1 MTLDAASFE
10 DETEPVNLSRVEMG
24 KRDVTLSDE
33 VFLTLSKAIISGEI
47 PPGQRLDEPSVCRR
61 FGVSRT
67 PVREALRRL
76 GGTGLVEAVPRRGVT
91 VSRIS
96 VEDLTDMFDALGEFE
111 GLCARLSAERM
122 TPLERRRLQ
131 VLNETLLKSTTKKG
145 APLRDLNEQFHEL
158 IYQGAHNECI
168 ASVTRGFRQRVAPF
182 QVLQFVP
189 RASPDSFQDHDLIAS
204 AIAAGDAAGAQRAM
218 RDHIT
223 HSSLHVID
231 HFAQQQPGGAAPA
244 VRKRSGTT
252 RKR

>member
-1 MTLDAASFE
+1 
-10 DETEPVNLSRVEMG
+10 MG

-47 PPGQRLDEPSVCRR
+47 PPGQRLDEPSVCHR

-76 GGTGLVEAVPRRGVT
+76 SGTGLVEAIPMRGVT

-96 VEDLTDMFDALGEFE
+96 VEGLTDMFDALGEFE

-131 VLNETLLKSTTKKG
+131 LMNETVMKSATKKG

-158 IYQGAHNECI
+158 IYQGAHNECV
-168 ASVTRGFRQRVAPF
+168 ASVTRSFRERVAPSS
-182 QVLQFVP
+182 QLLQFVP
-189 RASPDSFQDHDLIAS
+189 RESPGSFQAHSLIVS

-223 HSSLHVID
+223 HVSLPVID
-231 HFAQQQPGGAAPA
+231 HFAHRQQPKHDRTCGQET
-244 VRKRSGTT
+244 SGHGS
-252 RKR
+252 

>member
-1 MTLDAASFE
+1 
-10 DETEPVNLSRVEMG
+10 MG
-24 KRDVTLSDE
+24 RCEVTLSDE
-33 VFLTLSKAIISGEI
+33 VFLTLSKAIISGEL

-76 GGTGLVEAVPRRGVT
+76 GGTGLVEVVPRRGVT
-91 VSRIS
+91 VRRLSA
-96 VEDLTDMFDALGEFE
+96 EGLTDMFDALGEFE

-131 VLNETLLKSTTKKG
+131 VLNETLLKATTKKG

-158 IYQGAHNECI
+158 IYQGAHNECV

-182 QVLQFVP
+182 QVLQFAP
-189 RASPDSFQDHDLIAS
+189 RASPESFQDHDLIVT
-204 AIAAGDAAGAQRAM
+204 AIAAGDAVGAQRAM

-223 HSSLHVID
+223 HSSLQVID
-231 HFAQQQPGGAAPA
+231 HFAKRQQQPGGAAPA
-244 VRKRSGTT
+244 VRKRAGAA

>member
-1 MTLDAASFE
+1 
-10 DETEPVNLSRVEMG
+10 MG
-24 KRDVTLSDE
+24 KHHVTLSDE
-33 VFLTLSKAIISGEI
+33 VFSTLSKAIISGEV

-61 FGVSRT
+61 FGISRT

-76 GGTGLVEAVPRRGVT
+76 GGTGLVEVVPRRGVM

-96 VEDLTDMFDALGEFE
+96 VEVLTEMFDALGEFE

-131 VLNETLLKSTTKKG
+131 VLNETLMKSATKKG

-158 IYQGAHNECI
+158 IYQGAHNDCV
-168 ASVTRGFRQRVAPF
+168 AGVTRGFRQRLAPF

-189 RASPDSFQDHDLIAS
+189 RASPESFQDHCLVVT
-204 AIAAGDAAGAQRAM
+204 AIAAGDAIGAQRAM

-223 HSSLHVID
+223 HASLHVID
-231 HFAQQQPGGAAPA
+231 HFARGQQQLEGATSM
-244 VRKRSGTT
+244 VRKRAGAT
-252 RKR
+252 RRR

>member
-1 MTLDAASFE
+1 
-10 DETEPVNLSRVEMG
+10 MG

-47 PPGQRLDEPSVCRR
+47 APGQRLDEPSVCRR

-67 PVREALRRL
+67 PVREALHRL
-76 GGTGLVEAVPRRGVT
+76 GGTGLVEVVPRRGVT

-96 VEDLTDMFDALGEFE
+96 VEGLTDMFDALGEFE

-131 VLNETLLKSTTKKG
+131 VLNETLLKSTMKKG

-158 IYQGAHNECI
+158 IYQGAHNECV
-168 ASVTRGFRQRVAPF
+168 AGVTRGFRQRVAPF
-182 QVLQFVP
+182 QVLQFAP
-189 RASPDSFQDHDLIAS
+189 RASPESCQDHDLVVR
-204 AIAAGDAAGAQRAM
+204 AITAGDAAGAQRAM

-223 HSSLHVID
+223 RSSLQVID
-231 HFAQQQPGGAAPA
+231 HFAQRQQPRGAAPA
-244 VRKRSGTT
+244 ARKRAGAA
-252 RKR
+252 RRR